1 MRKSRGLVAVARPY
15 KKLRRLVIQ
24 NLVREFKAYL
34 RDTNSSVPFPPATEA
49 VVRETEAALGFQ
61 IPTFLK
67 RVYLEIGNGGF
78 GPGYGIIGLKGGYPS
93 DAGTLVEA
101 YNGIKRA
108 AEDDSLPWPREYLP
122 FCEWGCTIFSCVD
135 CANPDGNLYRCEAC
149 ELTPVNYTLE
159 EFMRMW
165 MQGVSIL
172 DHDDGHRETKEITNP
187 FTRKKFTV
195 KGGRKKK

>member
-1 MRKSRGLVAVARPY
+1 M
-15 KKLRRLVIQ
+15 IE

-101 YNGIKRA
+101 YNGIKAGRRRRQFA
-108 AEDDSLPWPREYLP
+108 LATRVSPVLRMGMHDFLVRRLRKSRRKSVSL
-122 FCEWGCTIFSCVD
+122 
-135 CANPDGNLYRCEAC
+135 
-149 ELTPVNYTLE
+149 
-159 EFMRMW
+159 
-165 MQGVSIL
+165 
-172 DHDDGHRETKEITNP
+172 
-187 FTRKKFTV
+187 
-195 KGGRKKK
+195 